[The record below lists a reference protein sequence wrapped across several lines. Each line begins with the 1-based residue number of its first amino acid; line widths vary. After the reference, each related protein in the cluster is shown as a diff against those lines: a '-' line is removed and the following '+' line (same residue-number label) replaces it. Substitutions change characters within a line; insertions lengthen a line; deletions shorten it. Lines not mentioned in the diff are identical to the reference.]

1 MENNGGKYSGFFS
14 KKLRA
19 GKRRTYFFDVRSTK
33 QGDFFLTITESK
45 KKFDSDGYESHKIFL
60 YKEDFKKFVEA
71 LNETLDHVKTELM
84 PDYDY
89 EAERQTRSDDNESS
103 HDGREREPRRD
114 HKPAN
119 NNDHTRRRNIDDY
132 PDHTD
137 HEDKKEDH
145 AAADHKPDTSGA
157 ADTDYKSS
165 SGIADDEEIKWS

>member
-33 QGDFFLTITESK
+33 QGDYFITITESK

-89 EAERQTRSDDNESS
+89 ESERQ
-103 HDGREREPRRD
+103 PRAE
-114 HKPAN
+114 KEEGGE
-119 NNDHTRRRNIDDY
+119 
-132 PDHTD
+132 PDH
-137 HEDKKEDH
+137 HEGPNTTPSEEK
-145 AAADHKPDTSGA
+145 
-157 ADTDYKSS
+157 DTDYKSS
-165 SGIADDEEIKWS
+165 SGIGDDEEIKWG

>member
-33 QGDFFLTITESK
+33 QGDYFITITESK

-89 EAERQTRSDDNESS
+89 ESERQPRGEKEEGAEPDS
-103 HDGREREPRRD
+103 HDTS
-114 HKPAN
+114 HN
-119 NNDHTRRRNIDDY
+119 NTG
-132 PDHTD
+132 
-137 HEDKKEDH
+137 EQ
-145 AAADHKPDTSGA
+145 G
-157 ADTDYKSS
+157 TDYKSS
-165 SGIADDEEIKWS
+165 SGIGDDEEIKWG

>member
-1 MENNGGKYSGFFS
+1 MSTVENNGGKYSGFFS

-33 QGDFFLTITESK
+33 QGDYFITITESK

-89 EAERQTRSDDNESS
+89 NAERLPRTDREETTENAPGENIITSNPDD
-103 HDGREREPRRD
+103 
-114 HKPAN
+114 A
-119 NNDHTRRRNIDDY
+119 
-132 PDHTD
+132 
-137 HEDKKEDH
+137 
-145 AAADHKPDTSGA
+145 
-157 ADTDYKSS
+157 DYKSS
-165 SGIADDEEIKWS
+165 SGIGDDEEIKWG

>member
-84 PDYDY
+84 PDFDYD
-89 EAERQTRSDDNESS
+89 AERTHRADNEHS
-103 HDGREREPRRD
+103 EPSD
-114 HKPAN
+114 HSN
-119 NNDHTRRRNIDDY
+119 HTRRRNINDY
-132 PDHTD
+132 PDIE
-137 HEDKKEDH
+137 HEEAKESKPEQPEQSNN
-145 AAADHKPDTSGA
+145 APDTE
-157 ADTDYKSS
+157 YKSS
-165 SGIADDEEIKWS
+165 SGIADDEEIKWG

>member
-1 MENNGGKYSGFFS
+1 VENNGGKYSGFFS

-33 QGDFFLTITESK
+33 QGDYFITITESK

-89 EAERQTRSDDNESS
+89 ESERQPRGEKEEGAEPDS
-103 HDGREREPRRD
+103 HDTG
-114 HKPAN
+114 HTN
-119 NNDHTRRRNIDDY
+119 N
-132 PDHTD
+132 
-137 HEDKKEDH
+137 EK
-145 AAADHKPDTSGA
+145 
-157 ADTDYKSS
+157 DTDYKSS
-165 SGIADDEEIKWS
+165 SGIGDDEEIKWG